1 MHKNTELA
9 SAGLE
14 KTRVASDSLKQ
25 VVLDIGNITNQ
36 NTQVAVATNEQSHV
50 IGELNANITRIAD
63 MARMIAD
70 FSSQTQVS
78 VQKLDQ
84 QKRNLTTLVS
94 QFKTE

>member
-1 MHKNTELA
+1 M
-9 SAGLE
+9 
-14 KTRVASDSLKQ
+14 
-25 VVLDIGNITNQ
+25 
-36 NTQVAVATNEQSHV
+36 AVATNEQSHV